1 MRPGIGEMRVFPSI
15 WGHWAGGEF
24 DFLLLFELCVLI
36 ADEWM
41 YQVLVTAKKI

>member
-15 WGHWAGGEF
+15 WGHWAGGKF
-24 DFLLLFELCVLI
+24 DVLLLFESCVLI